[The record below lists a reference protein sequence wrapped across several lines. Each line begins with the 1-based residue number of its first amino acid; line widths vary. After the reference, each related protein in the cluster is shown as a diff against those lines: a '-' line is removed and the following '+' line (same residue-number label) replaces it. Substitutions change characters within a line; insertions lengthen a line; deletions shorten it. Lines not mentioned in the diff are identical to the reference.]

1 MRPNLGLGVYR
12 SSAADRAISLVR
24 VRARLGRVILYAM
37 LITWAIVIIVPLVYS
52 ASSSFK
58 TVAEVF
64 QIPIRW
70 LPQTWRVENYTEPF
84 RSKPFGRFF
93 LNSIIVASSSTVLSL
108 FVSSLGGYSLAKFR
122 FRGRSLVFAIVLGSI
137 MLPIQVT
144 IVPLYLVTR
153 SLGWINTYQGLI
165 LPTAVTGFG
174 VFVMRQYILTIP
186 DDFREAARIDGAGEV
201 YIFLKIIL
209 PLASPAVF
217 SLGILHFLASWESFM
232 WPLVIANRDDIRP
245 LAIGLVMFEQE
256 FYTAYP
262 QLFAMSL
269 LSMLPLLIVFIV
281 FQRRILEGMVLSGL
295 KG

>member
-1 MRPNLGLGVYR
+1 MSPSLRLGGARPLSGKR
-12 SSAADRAISLVR
+12 RIPP
-24 VRARLGRVILYAM
+24 ARLRALLGRALLYSV
-37 LITWAIVIIVPLVYS
+37 LIAWAIIIIIPLVYS

-58 TVAEVF
+58 TTAEIF
-64 QIPIRW
+64 QTPIRW
-70 LPQTWRVENYTEPF
+70 LPHTWHIENYTEPF
-84 RSKPFGRFF
+84 GSRPFAKFF
-93 LNSIIVASSSTVLSL
+93 LNSVMIASASTGLTL
-108 FVSSLGGYSLAKFR
+108 IVSSLAGYALAKFR
-122 FRGRSLVFAIVLGSI
+122 FKGNSAVFGIVLGSL

-153 SLGWINTYQGLI
+153 SLGWINTYQGLV

-174 VFVMRQYILTIP
+174 IFLMRQYILTIP
-186 DDFREAARIDGAGEV
+186 DDFREAARIDGASEL

-209 PLASPAVF
+209 PLAGPAFF

-269 LSMLPLLIVFIV
+269 LSMLPLLVVFIL

>member
-1 MRPNLGLGVYR
+1 MRLR
-12 SSAADRAISLVR
+12 TI
-24 VRARLGRVILYAM
+24 LGRVILYTILLSWAA
-37 LITWAIVIIVPLVYS
+37 AIVVPLAYS
-52 ASSSFK
+52 MSSSFK
-58 TVAEVF
+58 TAGEVF
-64 QIPIRW
+64 QTPIRW
-70 LPQTWRVENYTEPF
+70 IPRVWHTENYTEPF
-84 RSKPFGRFF
+84 RSRPFGRFF
-93 LNSIIVASSSTVLSL
+93 LNSVIVATTSTALNL
-108 FVSSLGGYSLAKFR
+108 LVSSLAGYSLAKFR
-122 FRGRSLVFAIVLGSI
+122 FRGRNLLFGIVLGSL

-174 VFVMRQYILTIP
+174 IFLMRQYILTIP
-186 DDFREAARIDGAGEV
+186 DDFREAARIDGAGELF
-201 YIFLKIIL
+201 IFLNIIL
-209 PLASPAVF
+209 PLAAPAFF

-232 WPLVIANRDDIRP
+232 WPLVIANRDEIRP

-269 LSMLPLLIVFIV
+269 ASMFPLLAVFVV
-281 FQRRILEGMVLSGL
+281 FQRRILEGMILSGL